1 MIVELVER
9 ASTTI
14 TYFIYS
20 AELSFSVSSGR
31 PAKTWRDVWSVSQIH
46 NPIDPAIEQALF
58 FCYNHK
64 YEVKLTWVE
73 QYHRGADQRA
83 KIGAIV

>member
-9 ASTTI
+9 ASTTS

-20 AELSFSVSSGR
+20 AELSFSVNSGR

-58 FCYNHK
+58 FVITTNM
-64 YEVKLTWVE
+64 KLNLLGEDNIIVE
-73 QYHRGADQRA
+73 QIKEPKLEQ
-83 KIGAIV
+83 